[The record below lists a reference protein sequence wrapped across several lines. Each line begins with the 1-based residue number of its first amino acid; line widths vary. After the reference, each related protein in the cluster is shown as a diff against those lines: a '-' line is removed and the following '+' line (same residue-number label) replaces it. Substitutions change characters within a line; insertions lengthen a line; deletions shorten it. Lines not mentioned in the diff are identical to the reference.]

1 MIIVQA
7 VLKFLIS
14 LLDKITGKVSP
25 NDKEIKE
32 LKDIIDKVEQEKAK
46 PIEKKSLEDEIKFW
60 DKK

>member
-14 LLDKITGKVSP
+14 LLDKMTGKVSP

-46 PIEKKSLEDEIKFW
+46 PVEKKSLEDEIKFW

>member
-32 LKDIIDKVEQEKAK
+32 LIDIIDKVEQEKAK
-46 PIEKKSLEDEIKFW
+46 PVEKKSLEDEIKFW

>member
-7 VLKFLIS
+7 VLRFLIS
-14 LLDKITGKVSP
+14 LLDKMTGKVQP

-46 PIEKKSLEDEIKFW
+46 PVETKSLEDEIKFW

>member
-1 MIIVQA
+1 MIIVQT
-7 VLKFLIS
+7 VLRFFIA
-14 LLDKITGKVSP
+14 LLDKLSGKHSP

-46 PIEKKSLEDEIKFW
+46 PVEKKSLEDEIKFW

>member
-7 VLKFLIS
+7 FLRFFIA
-14 LLDKITGKVSP
+14 LLERLTGKVSP
-25 NDKEIKE
+25 NDKEIQE

-46 PIEKKSLEDEIKFW
+46 PIEEKSLEDEIKFW

>member
-46 PIEKKSLEDEIKFW
+46 PVEKKSLEDEIKFW